1 MEQPTS
7 SNTKE
12 IPNETPLNEIAPS
25 YANPPQR
32 GQPIPSWPTRA
43 IRLQPTCPIVANP
56 PHHSQTAQEQT
67 IRGRAFVDLENPSP
81 WLRHRDAPAI
91 INLMYLSP
99 KRQSLRG
106 TLGANLGKHWPT
118 WGQLGAHLGL
128 TWGQLGVPL
137 GHTCGHLG
145 PTWANMVQLGAN
157 VGQLGPTSVR
167 MRDPTTMQEPAMDQR
182 GRAFV
187 ALLGPTWANI
197 GQQGANLG
205 PTWSNLGPTW
215 GQLGAHLGPTCSHL
229 GPTLGLTW
237 ANLGQL
243 AIDLGPAWGQLAP
256 TGANLG
262 L

>member
-1 MEQPTS
+1 MGECQYHVLVCLRADCTMMVHASMRCQCRPTS
-7 SNTKE
+7 LLSKLKFRSYEGPYYHARASN
-12 IPNETPLNEIAPS
+12 
-25 YANPPQR
+25 
-32 GQPIPSWPTRA
+32 G
-43 IRLQPTCPIVANP
+43 
-56 PHHSQTAQEQT
+56 
-67 IRGRAFVDLENPSP
+67 
-81 WLRHRDAPAI
+81 
-91 INLMYLSP
+91 P

-118 WGQLGAHLGL
+118 WGQLGVHLGL

-167 MRDPTTMQEPAMDQR
+167 MRDPTTMQEPATAQR

-205 PTWSNLGPTW
+205 HTWSNLGATW
-215 GQLGAHLGPTCSHL
+215 GPFGT
-229 GPTLGLTW
+229 
-237 ANLGQL
+237 NL
-243 AIDLGPAWGQLAP
+243 
-256 TGANLG
+256 
-262 L
+262 